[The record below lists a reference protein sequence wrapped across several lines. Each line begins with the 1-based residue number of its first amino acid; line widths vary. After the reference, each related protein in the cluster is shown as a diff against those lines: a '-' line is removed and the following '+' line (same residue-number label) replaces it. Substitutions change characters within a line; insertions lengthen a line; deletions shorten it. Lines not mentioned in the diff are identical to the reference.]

1 MSTLAKKEINQY
13 LDGEILSEDFH
24 CRWSLHRAIKEN
36 FCLTCGVVNPSF
48 VNESEY
54 ENYLITAIC
63 SSCKKEDM

>member
-1 MSTLAKKEINQY
+1 MLLKRLNFNKMNT
-13 LDGEILSEDFH
+13 LSEDFH
-24 CRWSLHRAIKEN
+24 WSTINYAIKEN
-36 FCLTCGVVNPSF
+36 FCLTCGVVDPSF